1 MFLEIVFRDLK
12 SSIVV
17 DINRYV
23 DAIRSVVPFSS
34 KINIWKH
41 EIYFSTPIEL
51 RYSREDLVYKVYR
64 GGVYYWPPGKAICIF
79 YGFSH
84 SYTPV
89 IHIGNLVDPIN
100 VLSSIEKVF
109 DVDVKEHTPDTM
121 FDRYVEVL
129 MKRGYRWATP
139 LRSGEKVLVAYKM
152 DRERR
157 YSISISIEPYGIYI
171 ESEGIARFRND
182 LSTIQEL
189 SRLKSSIS
197 IYNYAR
203 IDISEDSY
211 IVISANSLPDPNDF
225 EKALKDVEEALESI
239 EHFSKVV

>member
-1 MFLEIVFRDLK
+1 MLLEIVFKDIK

-23 DAIRSVVPFSS
+23 DVIRNAVPFSS

-51 RYSREDLVYKVYR
+51 RYSKEDFVYKVYR

-100 VLSSIEKVF
+100 VLTNMEKVF
-109 DVDVKEHTPDTM
+109 DVDIKEHTPDTI
-121 FDRYVEVL
+121 FDRYAEVL
-129 MKRGYRWATP
+129 VKRNYRWATP
-139 LRSGEKVLVAYKM
+139 LRNGEKVLVAYKM

-157 YSISISIEPYGIYI
+157 YSISISIEPYGVYI
-171 ESEGIARFRND
+171 ESEGIAKFRDD
-182 LSTIQEL
+182 LPTIQEL
-189 SRLKSSIS
+189 SKLKNSIS

-211 IVISANSLPDPNDF
+211 IVISANSLPEPNDF

-239 EHFSKVV
+239 EHLSKVV